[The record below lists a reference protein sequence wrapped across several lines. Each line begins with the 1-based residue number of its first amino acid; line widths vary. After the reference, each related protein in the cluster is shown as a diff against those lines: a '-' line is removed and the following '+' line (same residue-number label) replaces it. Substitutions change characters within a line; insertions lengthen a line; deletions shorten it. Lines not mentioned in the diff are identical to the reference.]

1 MKGGMCAN
9 KTLYLAVSAPRAY
22 VGVMNTFTL
31 LAYVVMAGV
40 LVVLARGIW
49 TLYKTSDEARS
60 RSNTLMRWR
69 VGLQFVAVVLLMA
82 GLWWKNH

>member
-1 MKGGMCAN
+1 
-9 KTLYLAVSAPRAY
+9 
-22 VGVMNTFTL
+22 MNPFTI

-40 LVVLARGIW
+40 LVVLARGVW

-60 RSNTLMRWR
+60 RSNRLMRLR
-69 VGLQFVAVVLLMA
+69 VLLQFVAVVLLMA